1 MNPAA
6 PDAPMTA
13 GTKGIPADL
22 VGRRPEALI
31 GRNVHDGTFSSPLVI
46 AKASAIA
53 HNLETMRR
61 YCAARG
67 VEIAPH
73 AKTTMAPSLVERQL
87 SHGAWGVTAATAVQA
102 RALAA
107 MGVTRIML
115 ANQLV
120 HPAAIDW
127 AGRAAAEGLDLYV
140 FVDSQEGVVRLA
152 RAASR
157 RRLDQTG
164 HPGSH
169 TEGSGRPS
177 SRHEGSGHPAESQE
191 GSGRMSVL
199 VEVGGEGGRTG
210 VRQDDQVLALAE
222 QAAATDGVR
231 LAGVAGYEG
240 VFLDPEGPD
249 ARARVRAY
257 LSRLARAFEQV
268 MDTGSIDEE
277 HPPVLTA
284 GGSACFDDVID
295 ICGPATAAHGGR
307 LVLRS
312 GCYLA
317 HDNGLYEQVSPL
329 RSDPQWPPFAAALEA
344 VGQVISRPEPSLALV
359 DLGKRDVSF
368 DEGLPVPLWHRGPG
382 GGPRPSPPHWEVTAL
397 MDQHTYLAVD
407 PADAVTVGDFVS
419 FGISHP
425 CTTFDKWR
433 HIPEVDDD
441 GTVVSVISTE
451 F

>member
-1 MNPAA
+1 MTPVSL
-6 PDAPMTA
+6 DARMSPS
-13 GTKGIPADL
+13 TKGIPADL
-22 VGRRPEALI
+22 VGRSPEALI

-46 AKASAIA
+46 AKAAAIA

-102 RALAA
+102 RALFAL
-107 MGVTRIML
+107 GVDRIML

-120 HPAAIDW
+120 HPAAVSW
-127 AGRAAAEGLDLYV
+127 ATRAAAEGLDLYV
-140 FVDSQEGVVRLA
+140 FVDSRDGLARLA
-152 RAASR
+152 RPASR
-157 RRLDQTG
+157 GRLDQTDHSG
-164 HPGSH
+164 PHA
-169 TEGSGRPS
+169 EGSGRP
-177 SRHEGSGHPAESQE
+177 A
-191 GSGRMSVL
+191 GRRGGIGRISVL
-199 VEVGGEGGRTG
+199 VEVGGEGGRSG
-210 VRQDDQVLALAE
+210 VRHDDQVLALAE

-240 VFLDPEGPD
+240 VFLDPEGSD
-249 ARARVRAY
+249 ARARVRAF
-257 LSRLARAFEQV
+257 LGRLVRAFEQV
-268 MDTGSIDEE
+268 VDTGAIDGK

-295 ICGPATAAHGGR
+295 ICGPAAEAHGAR

-344 VGQVISRPEPSLALV
+344 IGQVTSRPEPSLALV

-368 DEGLPVPLWHRGPG
+368 DEGLPVPLWHRSPG
-382 GGPRPSPPHWEVTAL
+382 GGPRPSPAHWVVTAL
-397 MDQHTYLAVD
+397 MDQHTFLSVD

>member
-1 MNPAA
+1 MTQAPLDARMAA
-6 PDAPMTA
+6 S
-13 GTKGIPADL
+13 TKGIPADL
-22 VGRRPEALI
+22 VGRSPEALI
-31 GRNVHDGTFSSPLVI
+31 GRNVHDGTFSSPLLI
-46 AKASAIA
+46 AKAAAIA

-61 YCAARG
+61 YCAAHG

-102 RALAA
+102 RALSAL
-107 MGVTRIML
+107 GVTRIML

-120 HPAAIDW
+120 HPAAIRW
-127 AGRAAAEGLDLYV
+127 AGRAASEGLDLYV
-140 FVDSQEGVVRLA
+140 FIDSRDGLDRLA
-152 RAASR
+152 RPASR
-157 RRLDQTG
+157 RPLDQTD
-164 HPGSH
+164 HPSSH
-169 TEGSGRPS
+169 REGSARSAERRGGVGRI
-177 SRHEGSGHPAESQE
+177 
-191 GSGRMSVL
+191 SVL

-382 GGPRPSPPHWEVTAL
+382 GGPRPAPPHWEVQAL